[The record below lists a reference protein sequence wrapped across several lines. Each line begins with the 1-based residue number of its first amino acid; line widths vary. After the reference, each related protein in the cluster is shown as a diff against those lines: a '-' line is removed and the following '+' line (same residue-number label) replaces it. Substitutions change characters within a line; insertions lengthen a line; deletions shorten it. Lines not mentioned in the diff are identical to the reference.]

1 MRSRI
6 YKIVLCVGITFLS
19 LSAQVYLYDDF
30 NGTTIDTTK
39 WQIIN
44 NGGSYV
50 MSGGV
55 LTMYNGSS
63 YGQSFGIMSKASVLP
78 PAKIKFRIKTTLYN
92 NCYTYQPWGG
102 FNDMKFVY
110 EQYIVY
116 PGGYI
121 NIYHYG
127 IIDQWRTDS
136 IIWRND
142 SILYYVENNRVY
154 VHTGSF
160 QGARKADFAIRCDQ
174 AYGCYIWYLDLD
186 WVEMMGAQDLKE
198 ASPLLILPEIKEVSS
213 FFNDLIHIKFS
224 KPVTFPLEASLYNLD
239 GREIIK
245 KCFSPPLI
253 SIKLEEKVKE
263 LSKGIYFLKISSK
276 EGRIKQFKI
285 IKR

>member
-1 MRSRI
+1 MRS
-6 YKIVLCVGITFLS
+6 KIGICIGAIFIS

-63 YGQSFGIMSKASVLP
+63 YNQYFGIMSKQGVLP
-78 PAKIKFRIKTTLYN
+78 PAKIKFRIKTTLDN
-92 NCYTYQPWGG
+92 NCYVYQPIGG
-102 FNDMKFVY
+102 FNDMAYDY
-110 EQYIVY
+110 EQYILY
-116 PGGYI
+116 PGGSI

-127 IIDQWRTDS
+127 IVSQWKTDS

-160 QGARKADFAIRCDQ
+160 PGARKAYFIIRCDQ
-174 AYGCYIWYLDLD
+174 TAGCDIWYLNLD
-186 WVEMMGAQDLKE
+186 WVEMIGASDVKE
-198 ASPLLILPEIKEVSS
+198 ASPLLILPEIKEVSL
-213 FFNDLIHIKFS
+213 FFDDLIHIKFS
-224 KPVTFPLEASLYNLD
+224 KPVMFPLKASLYNLD

-245 KCFSPPLI
+245 KCFCPPLI

-263 LSKGIYFLKISSK
+263 IPKGIYFLKISSK

-285 IKR
+285 IKK